1 MPGVLTHI
9 ETTEKL
15 SIIEYVEMEKV
26 NSIQVDDNKWGFQI
40 TGGTK
45 FGMPI
50 TVFHVNSHSFMNK
63 ILAKSLHFTLTLL
76 SPFFVRLRIISFY
89 LFVV

>member
-26 NSIQVDDNKWGFQI
+26 NTIQVDDNKWGFQV

-50 TVFHVNSHSFMNK
+50 TVFHVIFDSDFCNFFWFMNK
-63 ILAKSLHFTLTLL
+63 ICYILCFPANEKQKKNS
-76 SPFFVRLRIISFY
+76 
-89 LFVV
+89 